1 MGTSDFWLIG
11 ILHNLFTVRDS
22 EACFMKNLGVIL
34 AGAMVLML
42 AMGTASSQDGSGN
55 ISKMVQ
61 QVEQAAKQA
70 GGATEQV
77 GSAARQVQNMTNATP
92 GAEAIAKA
100 AKMVE
105 EKAEAAGEMTT
116 KAEETAKKAAE
127 AAEELPTST
136 PGFGFMAAALGLLS
150 LAFVFLGKRS

>member
-1 MGTSDFWLIG
+1 
-11 ILHNLFTVRDS
+11 
-22 EACFMKNLGVIL
+22 MKNLGAFL
-34 AGAMVLML
+34 AAAMVLML

-61 QVEQAAKQA
+61 QLEEAAKEA
-70 GGATEQV
+70 SGATEQV
-77 GSAARQVQNMTNATP
+77 GSAAKQLQNMTNATP

-105 EKAEAAGEMTT
+105 EKAEAAGEITT

-127 AAEELPTST
+127 AAEKLPTST
-136 PGFGFMAAALGLLS
+136 PGFGFMATALGLLS
-150 LAFVFLGKRS
+150 LAFISLRKRS

>member
-1 MGTSDFWLIG
+1 
-11 ILHNLFTVRDS
+11 
-22 EACFMKNLGVIL
+22 MKNLGAFL
-34 AGAMVLML
+34 AAAMVLML

-61 QVEQAAKQA
+61 QLEEAAKEA
-70 GGATEQV
+70 SGATEQV
-77 GSAARQVQNMTNATP
+77 ESAAKQLQNMTNATP

-105 EKAEAAGEMTT
+105 EKAEVAGEMTT
-116 KAEETAKKAAE
+116 KAEEAAKKAAE
-127 AAEELPTST
+127 AAEQLPTST

-150 LAFVFLGKRS
+150 LAFISLRKRS